1 MKLLFDLF
9 PVILF
14 FIAFKMYDIY
24 VATAVAIV
32 ASIAQVAYVYAKD
45 KRVEKMHLITLALIV
60 ILGGATLIFQDED
73 FIKWKP
79 TVVNWG
85 FALVFLGSHYIGQKP
100 IIRRMMD
107 QAITLPDRVWVNLSY
122 MWVAF
127 FIFSGVANIYVAY
140 QFDTDTWVNFKLFG
154 LMGLTL
160 LFIII
165 QGLYISRYIKT
176 KDEETFDET
185 EQRVM
190 DTTLDTLASA
200 ELDSVSSGQTT
211 DTAQTSAVSK
221 TATDKPSPKTDEK

>member
-14 FIAFKMYDIY
+14 FVAFKLYGIY

-32 ASIAQVAYVYAKD
+32 ASIVQVSYVYIKN
-45 KRVEKMHLITLALIV
+45 KRVEKMHLITLAMIV
-60 ILGGATLIFQDED
+60 ILGGATLILQDET

-85 FALVFLGSHYIGQKP
+85 FALVFLGSHFIGQKP

-107 QAITLPDRVWVNLSY
+107 QAISLPDNAWIKLSY

-127 FIFSGVANIYVAY
+127 FIFSGIANIYVAY
-140 QFDTDTWVNFKLFG
+140 QYDTDTWVNFKLFG

-160 LFIII
+160 AFILI
-165 QGLYISRYIKT
+165 QGIYISRFIKSSDADQEDDT
-176 KDEETFDET
+176 EEK
-185 EQRVM
+185 VM
-190 DTTLDTLASA
+190 DSTIETLADV
-200 ELDSVSSGQTT
+200 ELDSVVETKH
-211 DTAQTSAVSK
+211 DSK
-221 TATDKPSPKTDEK
+221 KS